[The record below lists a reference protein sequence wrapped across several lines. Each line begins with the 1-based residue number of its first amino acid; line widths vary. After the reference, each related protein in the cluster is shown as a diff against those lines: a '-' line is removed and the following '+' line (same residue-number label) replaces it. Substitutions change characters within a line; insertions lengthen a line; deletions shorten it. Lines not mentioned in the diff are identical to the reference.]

1 MKNISVVLS
10 LAVIGF
16 FLSLSVSWAQEL
28 EGDVESGRKLY
39 SAYNCY
45 ACHGYTGE
53 TARVRLNPLLFTLP
67 DFIDYLRDPPE
78 MPGGFGMGFS
88 MPAYAG
94 PDVSEQD
101 LADVYAYIRS
111 LPSTSLDLEDILLL
125 NEE

>member
-1 MKNISVVLS
+1 MKSISIVLP

-16 FLSLSVSWAQEL
+16 SLSVSLAQEL
-28 EGDVESGRKLY
+28 EGNVESGKKLY
-39 SAYNCY
+39 NAYSCY

-101 LADVYAYIRS
+101 LADVYAYVSS
-111 LPSTSLDLEDILLL
+111 LPSTSLDLEDIPLL

>member
-1 MKNISVVLS
+1 MKNISVVFS

-39 SAYNCY
+39 SAYSCY

-67 DFIDYLRDPPE
+67 DFIHFLLDPPSQ
-78 MPGGFGMGFS
+78 PGRFGTGFR
-88 MPAYAG
+88 MPAYAS

>member
-1 MKNISVVLS
+1 MKSISIVLP

-16 FLSLSVSWAQEL
+16 SLSVSLAQEL
-28 EGDVESGRKLY
+28 EGNVESGKKLY
-39 SAYNCY
+39 NAYSCY

-111 LPSTSLDLEDILLL
+111 LPSTSLDLEDIPLL